1 LLPEVSILAI
11 LIGVRW
17 NLRVVLI
24 CISLITKDF
33 EHFLGAFQP
42 CEILQLN
49 HMIILLDAEKA
60 YDKIQHPFMLK
71 VLERS
76 GIKGPYLNIIKSN
89 LLQTNSQYQIK
100 WRHTS
105 SNPTEIR
112 DKTGMP
118 TLTRERERDIKGYK
132 LAKKK

>member
-1 LLPEVSILAI
+1 
-11 LIGVRW
+11 
-17 NLRVVLI
+17 
-24 CISLITKDF
+24 
-33 EHFLGAFQP
+33 
-42 CEILQLN
+42 
-49 HMIILLDAEKA
+49 MIILLDAEKA